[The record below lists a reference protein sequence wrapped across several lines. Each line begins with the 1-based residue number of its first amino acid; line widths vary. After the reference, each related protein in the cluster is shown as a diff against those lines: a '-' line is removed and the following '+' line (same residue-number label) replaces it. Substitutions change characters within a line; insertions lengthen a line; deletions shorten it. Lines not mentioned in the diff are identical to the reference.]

1 MEVVLRVEWQQD
13 DDDREDEEGIGGEE
27 RDHREAGLVLTDMA
41 EAFARAALALLF
53 FFDGA
58 LWSSGQ
64 SSQRGHQRQKGGCVQ
79 IEGPLGA
86 VATDEIARGG
96 WADETGGVEDC
107 AVDRDGLGDVLL
119 GDEFG
124 DDRRGGGHLERTGDA
139 QQGCGDDEMPGVQ
152 GAVGNELTDR
162 EGETDLRDL
171 ADLQDEPFVVTVGA
185 CPAEAEQ
192 CQHDHSGCEVRRRLQ
207 QSFIVL

>member
-1 MEVVLRVEWQQD
+1 MPCGRLGKV
-13 DDDREDEEGIGGEE
+13 
-27 RDHREAGLVLTDMA
+27 AS
-41 EAFARAALALLF
+41 AAISAK
-53 FFDGA
+53 
-58 LWSSGQ
+58 
-64 SSQRGHQRQKGGCVQ
+64 KGGCVQ

-96 WADETGGVEDC
+96 RADETGGVEDC

-171 ADLQDEPFVVTVGA
+171 ADLQDEPFVVTVGTRT
-185 CPAEAEQ
+185 AEAEE
-192 CQHDHSGCEVRRRLQ
+192 CQHDQTAREVRRRLQ
-207 QSFIVL
+207 QSFVVL